1 MHRTIIALLLCVPI
15 LARGA
20 GTAPEGRWEGLVAIP
35 GNEIQVVI
43 DLARG
48 GTGAWTGS
56 IIMQGL
62 GIKGAPLSNIVVNDA
77 GIAFDMGERFRSP
90 AHGPATF
97 TAHLT
102 AADAMAGEM
111 RQGGNVAKFQL
122 RRTASAQVEP
132 APRSTAVGRD
142 LADQWIG
149 EFELGGYPRHV
160 TITLENHAGAAA
172 TARFVIVGK
181 QTTDI
186 PVDLVTEDGNF
197 LRVESLANHVAF
209 EGRYDKASGELR
221 GVVELGFGE
230 LPLVLRR
237 FGGRPS

>member
-1 MHRTIIALLLCVPI
+1 MRRTIIALLLCVPV
-15 LARGA
+15 LACGT
-20 GTAPEGRWEGLVAIP
+20 GTAPEGRWEGPVAIP
-35 GNEIQVVI
+35 GSEIQVVI
-43 DLARG
+43 DLARDG
-48 GTGAWTGS
+48 SGTWTGS

-62 GIKGAPLSNIVVNDA
+62 GIKGAPVSNLVVNDA
-77 GIAFDMGERFRSP
+77 GIAFDLGDRFRSP
-90 AHGPATF
+90 VHGPTAF

-102 AADAMAGEM
+102 AAGAMAGEM
-111 RQGGNVAKFQL
+111 RQAGNVAKLEL
-122 RRTASAQVEP
+122 RRTAPAQVEA

-160 TITLENHAGAAA
+160 TITLENHAGGAA

-197 LRVESLANHVAF
+197 LRIESLANHVAF
-209 EGRYDKASGELR
+209 EGRYDNASGELR

-237 FGGRPS
+237 SGGRPS

>member
-1 MHRTIIALLLCVPI
+1 MHRTILALMLCVPM

-20 GTAPEGRWEGLVAIP
+20 GTAPEGRWEGPVAIP
-35 GNEIQVVI
+35 GNEIQIVI
-43 DLARG
+43 DLARD

-62 GIKGAPLSNIVVNDA
+62 GIKGVPLANLAVRDA
-77 GIAFDMGERFRSP
+77 DIAFDIGDRFRTP
-90 AHGPATF
+90 AHGPTVF

-111 RQGGNVAKFQL
+111 RQGGNSAKFQL
-122 RRTASAQVEP
+122 KRTARAQVES
-132 APRSTAVGRD
+132 APRSTAVARD

-160 TITLENHAGAAA
+160 TIALENHAGAAA

-181 QTTDI
+181 QTTEI
-186 PVDLVTEDGNF
+186 PVDLITEDGNF
-197 LRVESLANHVAF
+197 LRIESLANHVAF

-221 GVVELGFGE
+221 GAVELGFGE

-237 FGGRPS
+237 SGGRPS